1 MQRNYTYY
9 FNSLVS
15 IISLVHLILF
25 TSCTQRNRSHVEIP
39 DEENSKIAISEKL
52 NTLTLQEI
60 QEGWK
65 LLFDGKTTEEW
76 KSAASDTFP
85 ETGWETKN
93 GTLTILGTGGGSIVT
108 RQTFSDFD
116 LKLEFRL
123 TKGAN
128 SGIKYVVKYY
138 PAKDSKSPPLGLEYQ
153 LLDDENHPDADVH
166 QTHTHASLY
175 DLIIATNRKI
185 NPIGEWNKARILVQG
200 NHIEH
205 WLNGIKVV
213 EYERGNEEFHKLV
226 ANSKYKNYENFGE
239 HKEGYILLQ
248 DHGNKVSFR
257 NIKIREL

>member
-1 MQRNYTYY
+1 MLHKNNLLQAKTLTSFILLIN
-9 FNSLVS
+9 F
-15 IISLVHLILF
+15 ILF
-25 TSCTQRNRSHVEIP
+25 TSCTQRNRSQVEIP
-39 DEENSKIAISEKL
+39 DEKNPKIAISEKL
-52 NTLTLQEI
+52 NTLTQQEI

-85 ETGWETKN
+85 ETGWEIKN
-93 GTLTILGTGGGSIVT
+93 GTLTVLGTGGGSIVT

-138 PAKDSKSPPLGLEYQ
+138 PAKDGKSSPLGLEYQ
-153 LLDDENHPDADVH
+153 LLDDKNHPDGVH

-175 DLIIATNRKI
+175 DLIVATNRKI
-185 NPIGEWNKARILVQG
+185 NPPGEWNKARIVVQG

-205 WLNGIKVV
+205 WLNGVKVV
-213 EYERGNEEFHKLV
+213 EYERGSEEFHELV

-257 NIKIREL
+257 NIKIKEL